1 MIDAISS
8 ASSNLRRTWDSS
20 LFQSVAIFLRF
31 SRSEQLIGFS
41 FIQSFCAAIMQ
52 VIVASFADTRP
63 NVTKSSNVYA
73 AKIERVLMMDLTVGS
88 LFMICVC
95 DVCYLAVSSV
105 AGCQSHKTL
114 QISHFASAGFR
125 QICCSP
131 VLRHQECAFRASH
144 ISSSK
149 DATWRISPRQV
160 AVKLSKNTHRF
171 AGSHLPPRA
180 TIGTSQ
186 VVGNR

>member
-73 AKIERVLMMDLTVGS
+73 AKIERVLTMDLTVGS
-88 LFMICVC
+88 LFMVC
-95 DVCYLAVSSV
+95 DSMCVFW
-105 AGCQSHKTL
+105 QSHQL
-114 QISHFASAGFR
+114 QVASPTRPYRFRISNLQGFDRYVVHLCYVIRSAHFAHLA
-125 QICCSP
+125 SP
-131 VLRHQECAFRASH
+131 LPEMPIGVSH
-144 ISSSK
+144 
-149 DATWRISPRQV
+149 RCR
-160 AVKLSKNTHRF
+160 
-171 AGSHLPPRA
+171 
-180 TIGTSQ
+180 
-186 VVGNR
+186 